1 MSESPMSEEFHD
13 WLDQCPVNW
22 IRDQI
27 DKDWVKYCFEIPE
40 KKVKH
45 IVDLKGVVIYE
56 DEWDSTRIIIQRDGC
71 EDDLEFTRD
80 DIVKTLEEF
89 E

>member
-1 MSESPMSEEFHD
+1 M
-13 WLDQCPVNW
+13 N
-22 IRDQI
+22 
-27 DKDWVKYCFEIPE
+27 
-40 KKVKH
+40 KVKH

-80 DIVKTLEEF
+80 DIVKTLDEF